1 MRCEQLITL
10 CVCVGVDAQD
20 EDEDSKGRLQWRMV
34 EMRVVRYATLPRL
47 IEAFGNDEGEVD
59 STYVCIFLVT
69 FRSFCTAR
77 EVLEEI
83 IKRYGFSYVYYC

>member
-1 MRCEQLITL
+1 MRVY
-10 CVCVGVDAQD
+10 VCVDAQD
-20 EDEDSKGRLQWRMV
+20 EEEDSKGRLQWRMV

-47 IEAFGNDEGEVD
+47 IEAFGNDEGEID

-83 IKRYGFSYVYYC
+83 IKRYGFGYVYYANNHSFL